1 MKSLR
6 GQLEKIPQ
14 DKNIFVLKG
23 VPLEFVGEEN
33 FPENLSAA
41 ADNPLNYFIAL
52 TNSGRKFLTHEEFLL
67 LNAVIFM
74 QYDAVYVLK
83 NNLYMEQFP
92 IETKFDD
99 VTKKILLEHFTEPEN
114 IIDESE
120 EEILGNATK
129 LTELFIGLK
138 DNGNFLLGVYNDEQ
152 ILSEPKVKVL
162 NLFDADE

>member
-1 MKSLR
+1 MKEIILERLR
-6 GQLEKIPQ
+6 VRLENIPQ
-14 DKNIFVLKG
+14 GKNIFVLKG

-52 TNSGRKFLTHEEFLL
+52 TNSGRKFFTHEEFLL

-92 IETKFDD
+92 IEAEFDD
-99 VTKKILLEHFTEPEN
+99 ATKKILLEHFSEPEN
-114 IIDESE
+114 TIDEPE
-120 EEILGNATK
+120 EENLERVG
-129 LTELFIGLK
+129 
-138 DNGNFLLGVYNDEQ
+138 
-152 ILSEPKVKVL
+152 KVEK
-162 NLFDADE
+162 